1 MQCRPLTPSCCRV
14 IPFSCVFLDFMPSLI
29 SSQPYTCFSDSL
41 LAVSPYCTFGY
52 QRIYSLTISLNCTSS
67 LFIQILGLRCRFS
80 APCCQRIHSLTCSSS
95 LFIQILCLRCHLYTP
110 CCQRIH
116 SLTCTSSLFIQIL
129 GLRCHLYTPCCQ
141 CTHFLTFSQV
151 ALHFYSSRSFACDVI
166 YTHPAANV
174 HTSLHFLKLH
184 FISIPNS
191 WPKFPHGR
199 TGSHVN
205 RPDVPLSHLNP
216 DSFLILSSVRLYC
229 KSRSLHLLFSRF
241 TLLYQTFCLGYSHF
255 VSLYCIFS
263 HVPAA

>member
-1 MQCRPLTPSCCRV
+1 ML
-14 IPFSCVFLDFMPSLI
+14 SLI
-29 SSQPYTCFSDSL
+29 SSQPYTCFSNSL

-67 LFIQILGLRCRFS
+67 LFIQILGLRCRFFS
-80 APCCQRIHSLTCSSS
+80 HPTANV
-95 LFIQILCLRCHLYTP
+95 YTP
-110 CCQRIH
+110 
-116 SLTCTSSLFIQIL
+116 L
-129 GLRCHLYTPCCQ
+129 P
-141 CTHFLTFSQV
+141 
-151 ALHFYSSRSFACDVI
+151 ALHLYSSRSFACDVI

-216 DSFLILSSVRLYC
+216 DNFLILSSVRLYC
-229 KSRSLHLLFSRF
+229 KSRSLYLLFSRF